1 MSDDGDNSTL
11 ASQTNM
17 LGPGAES
24 LRNKAWTE
32 DKPHLHEA
40 KDDKKGEKKNYC
52 KQIFLGVV
60 ATAFV
65 YSMLAV
71 IIALDAKKDNQSGTL
86 FSINISDMIDK
97 DTLLDVLFRYF

>member
-1 MSDDGDNSTL
+1 MSVDDDNSSL

-24 LRNKAWTE
+24 VRNNAWTE
-32 DKPHLHEA
+32 DKPHLYEA
-40 KDDKKGEKKNYC
+40 IVDKKGQKKKYC

-71 IIALDAKKDNQSGTL
+71 IIALDAKKDNQSGT
-86 FSINISDMIDK
+86 FSSINISDMIYK
-97 DTLLDVLFRYF
+97 DTFSDVLFRYF